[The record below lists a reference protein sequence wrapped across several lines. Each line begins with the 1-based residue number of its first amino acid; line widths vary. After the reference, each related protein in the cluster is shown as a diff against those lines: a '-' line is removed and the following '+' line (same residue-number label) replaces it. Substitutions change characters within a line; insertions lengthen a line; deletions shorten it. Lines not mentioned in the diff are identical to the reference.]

1 MTPRRRRR
9 RWGRGHR
16 ALGLAPPLRVQT
28 LLVSTLLVPA
38 LWAAACASAPP
49 APAPPPAPGADAYRR
64 AVAAAATDPQ
74 AALPLFEEALRA
86 APDELRYG
94 ADYRQAVIAAGAY
107 DRAIDF
113 FAGLVAEHPDAADLR
128 LNQGFAYVD
137 KIPAAGSVTAVILA
151 NKAIEAF
158 TASLAIRE
166 TWLGLYSR
174 GNAYV
179 YWPPIFH
186 RTKLGI
192 ADLERAIELAGNGP
206 PAPYEARAW
215 AALGDA
221 YWRLGDLATA
231 RATWRQG
238 LERYPGTP
246 YLERRLALDEG
257 ALRDFLG
264 THYQVGSRVDT
275 SLHELQGAR

>member
-1 MTPRRRRR
+1 MTTLRPMRRHD
-9 RWGRGHR
+9 WI
-16 ALGLAPPLRVQT
+16 
-28 LLVSTLLVPA
+28 PA
-38 LWAAACASAPP
+38 LALTLVAVGCASARP
-49 APAPPPAPGADAYRR
+49 APAPPPPPGAQAYHR
-64 AVAAAATDPQ
+64 AVEAAGGDPE

-86 APDELRYG
+86 APDDLRYG

-113 FAGLVAEHPDAADLR
+113 FTGLVAEHPDAADLR

-158 TASLAIRE
+158 TAALGLRE
-166 TWLGLYSR
+166 TWLGRYSR

-192 ADLERAIELAGNGP
+192 ADLERAIELAGQESP
-206 PAPYEARAW
+206 KPYQARAW

-221 YWRLGDLATA
+221 YWRLGDLDTA
-231 RATWRQG
+231 RKTWREG
-238 LERYPGTP
+238 LERYPGAS
-246 YLERRLALDEG
+246 YLEHRLKLDDG
-257 ALRDFLG
+257 ALKDFLG
-264 THYQVGSRVDT
+264 KLYQVGSRVDT
-275 SLHELQGAR
+275 SLSEIWEAE